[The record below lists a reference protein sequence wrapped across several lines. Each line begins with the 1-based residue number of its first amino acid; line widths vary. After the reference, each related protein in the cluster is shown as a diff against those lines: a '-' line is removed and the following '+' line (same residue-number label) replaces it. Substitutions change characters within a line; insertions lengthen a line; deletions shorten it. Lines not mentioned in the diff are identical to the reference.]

1 MEPRPSVIVL
11 AGPNGAGKS
20 TVAPFLLRGF
30 LDVRD
35 FVNAD
40 VIAAEQSPSDPASVA
55 VAAGREM
62 LSRLHDLARQRRSF
76 AFESTLASRSLA
88 GWLADLIQ
96 TGYSLHIL
104 FLWLPTPEAALERVA
119 RRVRAGGH
127 GVPEAVVRRRYA
139 RGLHNFFRLY
149 QPLTTTWILFDSSD
163 ASDAPGRQARAPIAA
178 GNGRTISLIRDQM
191 TWSRIQRD
199 VYGL

>member
-20 TVAPFLLRGF
+20 TVAPFLLRGL

-40 VIAAEQSPSDPASVA
+40 VIAAEQSPSDPASAA
-55 VAAGREM
+55 VAGREM

-88 GWLADLIQ
+88 GWLADLIR
-96 TGYSLHIL
+96 TSYSLHIL
-104 FLWLPTPEAALERVA
+104 FLWLPTPEAALKKVA

-139 RGLHNFFRLY
+139 RGLHNFFHLY

-163 ASDAPGRQARAPIAA
+163 ASDDPEARQWRRLPPETVERSA
-178 GNGRTISLIRDQM
+178 
-191 TWSRIQRD
+191 
-199 VYGL
+199 

>member
-1 MEPRPSVIVL
+1 ML

-20 TVAPFLLRGF
+20 TAAPFLLRELLGI
-30 LDVRD
+30 RD
-35 FVNAD
+35 FINAD
-40 VIAAEQSPSDPASVA
+40 VIAVEQSPSDPASVA

-62 LSRLHDLARQRRSF
+62 LSRLHDLARRRQSF

-88 GWLADLIQ
+88 SWLAQLIE

-127 GVPEAVVRRRYA
+127 SVPEVVVRRRYA
-139 RGLHNFFRLY
+139 RGLHNFFHLY
-149 QPLTTTWILFDSSD
+149 QPLTTTWSLYDSSD
-163 ASDAPGRQARAPIAA
+163 AFDNPQGQATAPIAA
-178 GNGRTISLIRDQM
+178 GHGRTVSLIGNPM
-191 TWSRIQRD
+191 TWSRILRD
-199 VYGL
+199 VHGS